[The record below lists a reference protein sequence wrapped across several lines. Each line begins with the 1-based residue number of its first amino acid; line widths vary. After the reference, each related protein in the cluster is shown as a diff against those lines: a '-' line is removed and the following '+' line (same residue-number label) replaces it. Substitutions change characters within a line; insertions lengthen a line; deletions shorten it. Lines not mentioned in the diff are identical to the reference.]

1 MLKVNK
7 MNVNL
12 LNWMH
17 VDLETTGQAEIHD
30 WRKPRVLKSGGII
43 NEQQKDNWE
52 DGIVINKASRFEVVG
67 ARKESSNEDD
77 KKRYD
82 KIKRNIGSNCVYE

>member
-30 WRKPRVLKSGGII
+30 WRKPRVVEMEGKL
-43 NEQQKDNWE
+43 NEQQTVEKEGVWE
-52 DGIVINKASRFEVVG
+52 
-67 ARKESSNEDD
+67 
-77 KKRYD
+77 YPLL
-82 KIKRNIGSNCVYE
+82 